1 MDEEVAE
8 GAEEEAEGDDN
19 LYSRSI
25 TVCIFCVRLL
35 HTERT
40 I

>member
-1 MDEEVAE
+1 VDEEVAE
-8 GAEEEAEGDDN
+8 GAEEEAGDDDK
-19 LYSRSI
+19 LYSRTF